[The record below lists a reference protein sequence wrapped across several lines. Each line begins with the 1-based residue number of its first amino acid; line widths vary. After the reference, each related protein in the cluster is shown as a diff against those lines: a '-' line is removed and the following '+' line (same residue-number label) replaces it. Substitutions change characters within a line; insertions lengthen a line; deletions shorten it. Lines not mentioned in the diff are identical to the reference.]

1 MQKQHSIPTGTTT
14 YADVSLSKAL
24 RVHYDTHTFAPQWWS
39 DLIGV
44 HVHSSNSHIK
54 TTLSLREAD
63 FVTQLFPVLESFQLI
78 TYCSV
83 TTDSYFT
90 RLKSLCFN
98 SEISLFLQHKYAAFC
113 TVFLLLPFRHKE
125 RELLFVFKMS
135 YFLCGLMHHLVLQST
150 FKCKFHMQVLKLI
163 KNTNWNDNLLQNS
176 RER

>member
-1 MQKQHSIPTGTTT
+1 M
-14 YADVSLSKAL
+14 
-24 RVHYDTHTFAPQWWS
+24 
-39 DLIGV
+39 
-44 HVHSSNSHIK
+44 
-54 TTLSLREAD
+54 READ

-125 RELLFVFKMS
+125 RELVCVQNELLPLWSNASPGATK
-135 YFLCGLMHHLVLQST
+135 HL
-150 FKCKFHMQVLKLI
+150 QVQI
-163 KNTNWNDNLLQNS
+163 PDASFETD
-176 RER
+176 